1 MYRIDWHSLRFRL
14 LAWLGSVALVVVVV
28 TWLMHGFFLESIAKD
43 FLGERLRREA
53 DHAVSQLGEER
64 SLVPESLQSVS
75 KSYQVFHHLYV
86 LSIGDSVSASD
97 PKWQTRLSPLLA
109 SDRDSLVEVEEGG
122 RHLLVYRRHFSWED
136 SNGVLLIGED
146 FSQVEAGLATLH
158 WWVGAVAGALLIVLI
173 VLNMLAVNRGLKPL
187 RELREQL
194 DALQAGKRRRFS
206 VLAPSELNA
215 LVEQL
220 NRFMDDIDS
229 RLQHSRESAAN
240 LSHALKTPLAAVT
253 QVLRGNR
260 PINDDRRLKLLV
272 RIENINAQLD
282 AELRRSRI
290 AGPNMGRVTHLMN
303 DSSRL
308 IDMFR
313 GLYPDKEF
321 QITYSSVDR
330 DQVPV
335 EPHDFAEMLG
345 ILLDNGGK
353 WAKHYICCD
362 IRLLTETLVIIIDD
376 DGPGVA
382 ESDLPRLGERGKRL
396 DERHPGYG
404 LGLSILTQLAAR
416 YAGYAQFSHSS
427 LGGLHAEVILPF
439 AEVAR

>member
-1 MYRIDWHSLRFRL
+1 M
-14 LAWLGSVALVVVVV
+14 VVVV
-28 TWLMHGFFLESIAKD
+28 TWLMHGFFLENIAKD

-53 DHAVSQLGEER
+53 DHAVSQLDEER

-75 KSYQVFHHLYV
+75 QSYQVFHHLYV
-86 LSIGDSVSASD
+86 LAIGDSVSASD
-97 PKWQTRLSPLLA
+97 PKWRKMLAPLLEG
-109 SDRDSLVEVEEGG
+109 DGDFLIEVEEGE
-122 RHLLVYRRHFSWED
+122 RHLLVYRRHFNWED

-146 FSQVEAGLATLH
+146 FSRVEAGLAVLH
-158 WWVGAVAGALLIVLI
+158 WWVGGVAGALLIVLI
-173 VLNMLAVNRGLKPL
+173 ALNMLAVNRGLKPL
-187 RELREQL
+187 WELRKQL
-194 DALQAGKRRRFS
+194 DALRGGQRRRFS
-206 VLAPSELNA
+206 VVAPSELNV

-260 PINDDRRLKLLV
+260 PIDDDRRLKLLA

-290 AGPNMGRVTHLMN
+290 AGPNMGRVTHVMN
-303 DSSRL
+303 DSPRL

-313 GLYPDKEF
+313 GLYPEKEF
-321 QITYSSVDR
+321 QITYSNVCR
-330 DQVPV
+330 DQIPV
-335 EPHDFAEMLG
+335 EPHDFSEMLG

-353 WAKHYICCD
+353 WAKYYICCD
-362 IRLLTETLVIIIDD
+362 VKLLTEVLVITVDD
-376 DGPGVA
+376 DGPGVV

-416 YAGYAQFSHSS
+416 YAGYAQFSHSP
-427 LGGLHAEVILPF
+427 LGGLRAEVTLSL
-439 AEVAR
+439 AEGAK